1 MDSVTTPFPLTQPRG
16 TTLRFAFIDVA
27 RALAVSGIVIMNYHA
42 YLNGSASRNP
52 INASIWDDMFNPD
65 TGFFT
70 TRFAALFVTVAGV
83 AVTFMSQN
91 RSKEEIATKR
101 VVILRRGILLAFVG
115 GIFEWIWPGSILYY
129 YGAYFLLGA
138 ALIRAK
144 NWVIVTVA
152 STCVIAAT
160 AIQTWRV
167 GQEYD
172 GHYTGWLDPSF
183 INSPREL
190 LLRTFV
196 GYTHPIFPW
205 FAFFCIGLLLGRA
218 IPYLP
223 KFRKQLL
230 TTAIALGGFAYA
242 LREII
247 YQAADSPSR
256 SDAILRSLASTDP
269 FDRGIL
275 YTVSASAIAVTV
287 IVLLH
292 WWCDLTSTNSAV
304 GLSQSRNKSS
314 LVNALQ
320 RIGQFTFTIYIGH
333 ALFFNLVVYRLDL
346 VANTGLDTALV
357 LSAVFLALAFVV
369 ALWWTH
375 IIGQGPIERCY
386 RWLTG
391 S

>member
-1 MDSVTTPFPLTQPRG
+1 MDPIVTALPLTRPRG
-16 TTLRFAFIDVA
+16 TVQRLAFVDVA
-27 RALAVSGIVIMNYHA
+27 RAIALSGIVIMNYHA

-52 INASIWDDMFNPD
+52 VNPSFWEKLFNPD
-65 TGFFT
+65 TGIFT

-83 AVTFMSQN
+83 AVALMTN
-91 RSKEEIATKR
+91 RRSREETATKR

-115 GIFEWIWPGSILYY
+115 GIFEWIWPGTILYY

-138 ALIRAK
+138 ALIRART
-144 NWVIVTVA
+144 WIIA
-152 STCVIAAT
+152 SCAVVSALAAT

-167 GQEYD
+167 AQEFD

-183 INSPREL
+183 VNSPREL

-196 GYTHPIFPW
+196 GYTHPVFPW
-205 FAFFCIGLLLGRA
+205 FAFFCAGLLIGR
-218 IPYLP
+218 IVSSLSKY
-223 KFRKQLL
+223 RRQLL
-230 TTAIALGGFAYA
+230 IVAAITAVSAYA

-247 YQAADSPSR
+247 YRSTDSSSR
-256 SDAILRSLASTDP
+256 SGTILRSLASTDP
-269 FDRGIL
+269 FDRGLL
-275 YTVSASAIAVTV
+275 YTLSAMSISV
-287 IVLLH
+287 IVIVMLH
-292 WWCDLTSTNSAV
+292 WWCNNASEAGNDSLLINS
-304 GLSQSRNKSS
+304 
-314 LVNALQ
+314 LQ

-346 VANTGLDTALV
+346 VGNTGLDTAIV
-357 LSAVFLALAFVV
+357 LSAVFLALAVCV

-375 IIGQGPIERCY
+375 VIGQGPVERCY

>member
-1 MDSVTTPFPLTQPRG
+1 MDTVTTPFPLTRPRG
-16 TTLRFAFIDVA
+16 TTRRLAFVDVA
-27 RALAVSGIVIMNYHA
+27 RALALSGIVIMNYHA

-52 INASIWDDMFNPD
+52 INGSVWEDLFNPV

-83 AVTFMSQN
+83 AVALMTAP
-91 RSKEEIATKR
+91 RSSDEDTNIAHKR
-101 VVILRRGILLAFVG
+101 VVIVRRGVLLAFVG

-138 ALIRAK
+138 ALIRART
-144 NWVIVTVA
+144 WIIVTCGLIC
-152 STCVIAAT
+152 TTAAT
-160 AIQTWRV
+160 AIETWRV
-167 GQEYD
+167 AQEFD

-190 LLRTFV
+190 LLRTFI
-196 GYTHPIFPW
+196 GYTHPVFPW
-205 FAFFCIGLLLGRA
+205 FAFFCAGLLLGR
-218 IPYLP
+218 IVP
-223 KFRKQLL
+223 KLSNHRKPLL
-230 TTAIALGGFAYA
+230 ALAAIAMISAYS

-247 YQAADSPSR
+247 YRVADDQSR
-256 SDAILRSLASTDP
+256 SSAIWRALGSTDP

-275 YTVSASAIAVTV
+275 YTVSAMSIAIIV

-292 WWCDLTSTNSAV
+292 WWCDDTTDNTT
-304 GLSQSRNKSS
+304 QQQ

-320 RIGQFTFTIYIGH
+320 RVGQFTFTIYIGH
-333 ALFFNLVVYRLDL
+333 ALFFNLVVHRLDL
-346 VANTGLDTALV
+346 VASTGLDTALV
-357 LSAVFLALAFVV
+357 LSAVFIALAVSV

-375 IIGQGPIERCY
+375 VIGQGPIERFY
-386 RWLTG
+386 RWVTG